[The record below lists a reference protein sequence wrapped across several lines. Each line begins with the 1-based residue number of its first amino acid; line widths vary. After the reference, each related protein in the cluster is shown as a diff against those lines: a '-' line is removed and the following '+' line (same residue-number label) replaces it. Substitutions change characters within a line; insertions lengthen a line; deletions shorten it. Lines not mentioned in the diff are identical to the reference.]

1 MSDRGNRSPRGSRL
15 SVSDTLPI
23 LLIEDNPMD
32 VDLTQRAFIRHKLAN
47 PLRVARDGQEALDLI
62 EAWQAGDII
71 PSVILLDL
79 KLPKIS
85 GLEVLRVIRAH
96 PIFGTVPVVVL
107 TSSAEDG
114 DINEAYSLGA
124 NSYIVKPVDFDKFI
138 EVARQLG
145 VAARFVS
152 GYNMHSFPKRA

>member
-1 MSDRGNRSPRGSRL
+1 
-15 SVSDTLPI
+15 
-23 LLIEDNPMD
+23 MD
-32 VDLTQRAFIRHKLAN
+32 VDLTRRAFIRHNLAN
-47 PLRVARDGQEALDLI
+47 PLKVARDGQEALDLV
-62 EAWQAGDII
+62 EAWRAGDIV

-85 GLEVLRVIRAH
+85 GLDVLRVIRAH
-96 PIFGTVPVVVL
+96 SVFGTVPVVML

-138 EVARQLG
+138 EVARQIELYWT
-145 VAARFVS
+145 VL
-152 GYNMHSFPKRA
+152 NMHNFPQRA